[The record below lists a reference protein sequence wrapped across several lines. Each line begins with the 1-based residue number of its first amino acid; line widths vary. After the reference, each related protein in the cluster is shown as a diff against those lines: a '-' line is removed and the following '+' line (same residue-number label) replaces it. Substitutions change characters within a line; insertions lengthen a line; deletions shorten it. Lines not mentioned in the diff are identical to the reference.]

1 MICSINSGVVSGI
14 DTAKIRHFSKSCK
27 INNLVNGSVLLG
39 TNLVYWFENL
49 VSTVLR
55 LNDININNIYG
66 LEVLLMILF
75 FVSLPHVNL
84 NRNMKY
90 KELEKRIKKIGC
102 FDTGKQMNG
111 HPIWH
116 SPKTGKDFKMS
127 NHGSEE
133 VATGTLNAILKAAG
147 LK

>member
-1 MICSINSGVVSGI
+1 MHIVCILI
-14 DTAKIRHFSKSCK
+14 
-27 INNLVNGSVLLG
+27 
-39 TNLVYWFENL
+39 
-49 VSTVLR
+49 
-55 LNDININNIYG
+55 
-66 LEVLLMILF
+66 LES
-75 FVSLPHVNL
+75 VSLPKL
-84 NRNMKY
+84 LIYQLMKY
-90 KELEKRIKKIGC
+90 NELEKKIKKAGC
-102 FDTGKQMNG
+102 FDTGKQMAG

>member
-1 MICSINSGVVSGI
+1 
-14 DTAKIRHFSKSCK
+14 
-27 INNLVNGSVLLG
+27 
-39 TNLVYWFENL
+39 
-49 VSTVLR
+49 
-55 LNDININNIYG
+55 
-66 LEVLLMILF
+66 MILF
-75 FVSLPHVNL
+75 FVSLHRVN
-84 NRNMKY
+84 NKSKMKY
-90 KELEKRIKKIGC
+90 NELEKKIKKSGC

>member
-1 MICSINSGVVSGI
+1 
-14 DTAKIRHFSKSCK
+14 
-27 INNLVNGSVLLG
+27 
-39 TNLVYWFENL
+39 
-49 VSTVLR
+49 
-55 LNDININNIYG
+55 
-66 LEVLLMILF
+66 MILF
-75 FVSLPHVNL
+75 FVSLHQIYYEYK
-84 NRNMKY
+84 MKY
-90 KELEKRIKKIGC
+90 NELEKKIKKIGC

-127 NHGSEE
+127 NHGSGE